1 MRAGLRWLAAVA
13 VGVIVFEGLDLLGS
27 SPFAV
32 GWIPATASLPAVSP
46 FLCGAAAG
54 GAVRQHAVAAMLAAA
69 AAVWVRIGVDTAAGV
84 LRGSHAPGASDPML
98 LLFFGMPWMVPAL
111 IGGAAA
117 VLVRGALRRTR
128 AAGARRASRM
138 RT

>member
-1 MRAGLRWLAAVA
+1 MAPAPAGDAGQTGETA
-13 VGVIVFEGLDLLGS
+13 IV
-27 SPFAV
+27 
-32 GWIPATASLPAVSP
+32 
-46 FLCGAAAG
+46 C
-54 GAVRQHAVAAMLAAA
+54 
-69 AAVWVRIGVDTAAGV
+69 
-84 LRGSHAPGASDPML
+84 PGASDPML